1 MPARCLLDDP
11 VLKSM
16 LARSTFVHMIQ
27 SYEGMYCTYE
37 RTYHRSTFA
46 APSSSKCNTLH
57 PPCSSTAD
65 LNGTRYVK
73 CVAVRRLRWR
83 SRSVFQWATR
93 PCLSR
98 QWPTYLYGRGG
109 GRPLFGQTWLCSLQ
123 RPVDDGICRLSPL
136 CTITYRS
143 NCRCNLF
150 SITQAFGLL
159 SAS

>member
-1 MPARCLLDDP
+1 
-11 VLKSM
+11 
-16 LARSTFVHMIQ
+16 
-27 SYEGMYCTYE
+27 MYRMYE
-37 RTYHRSTFA
+37 RTNHRSTTFA
-46 APSSSKCNTLH
+46 AAASSSSSKCNTLH

-73 CVAVRRLRWR
+73 CVAFRRLRWR
-83 SRSVFQWATR
+83 SRSAFHWATR

-123 RPVDDGICRLSPL
+123 RPVEDGICRLSPF
-136 CTITYRS
+136 CTVTYRS
-143 NCRCNLF
+143 NCRCDSF